1 MPSNDMTVEQL
12 FTEEKIDKD
21 FISDNFDSDYWF
33 KCDMF
38 VRQNWTTD
46 IESLTDK
53 QAAWLT
59 KILDSCVEKRI
70 EKR

>member
-46 IESLTDK
+46 IE
-53 QAAWLT
+53 
-59 KILDSCVEKRI
+59 
-70 EKR
+70 